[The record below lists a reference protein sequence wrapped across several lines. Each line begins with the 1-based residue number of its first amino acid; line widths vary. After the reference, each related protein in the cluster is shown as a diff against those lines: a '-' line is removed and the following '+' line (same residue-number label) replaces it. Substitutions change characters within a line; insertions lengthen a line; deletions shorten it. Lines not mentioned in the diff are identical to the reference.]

1 MKDEDFEMKLKA
13 MGESL
18 NPPDP
23 TSAWRTEI
31 ISRAMS
37 QAESAKTARKS
48 LPPRWLMASWGFA
61 WAAVLV
67 LNLSAP
73 TPWMP
78 SESPRVAAPSS
89 ATGEPPAQTLFAYN
103 RLLSLNI
110 DLP

>member
-18 NPPDP
+18 SPSDP

-37 QAESAKTARKS
+37 QAESAKAARQT
-48 LPPRWLMASWGFA
+48 LPPRWLMASWGFT

-73 TPWMP
+73 APWTP
-78 SESPRVAAPSS
+78 SESPQVAVPSY